1 MTVPKF
7 VIPVVS
13 AALRLS
19 PVVVPSPLELADSL
33 TDSLPR
39 LLISM
44 LAVTVARAIK
54 SLAPNLARNALEAL
68 RHHGLQHHLRSFR
81 DGLGFPFVLL
91 QQAIEGAVDAMPVI
105 RP

>member
-1 MTVPKF
+1 MPVPKF

-13 AALRLS
+13 AAFL
-19 PVVVPSPLELADSL
+19 PFPLELADSL

-44 LAVTVARAIK
+44 LAVTVARTIK

-68 RHHGLQHHLRSFR
+68 RHHGLQHRLRSFR

-91 QQAIEGAVDAMPVI
+91 QQAIEGAVDAMSVI
-105 RP
+105 SP